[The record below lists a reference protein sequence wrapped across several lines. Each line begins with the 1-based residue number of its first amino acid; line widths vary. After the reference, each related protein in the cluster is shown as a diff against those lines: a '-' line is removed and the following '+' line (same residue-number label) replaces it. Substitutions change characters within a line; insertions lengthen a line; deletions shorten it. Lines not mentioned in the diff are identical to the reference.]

1 VSARRRAAVGAAT
14 SVGVAALALVAVT
27 GVATAFARAVV
38 TPSRHKPDD
47 VEVLQVGPRR
57 VVLAAGPDT
66 VVPGRYGVWT
76 DEGRG
81 HFRVGE
87 VLSATGDHVV
97 RELLGVDAGVVL
109 PGPARWNQYYYAGDP
124 TSALGLPHEDLRV
137 PSPVGDL
144 PCWWVPPPA
153 EDAAGDGTWAVLV
166 HGRGASR
173 EEALRAVGVLHPLG
187 LGCLVPSYRN
197 DVDGPVSPARTY
209 GLGDTEWPDV
219 EAVVQ
224 HALDA
229 GARRVVLV
237 GWSMG
242 AAIVLQLLARSPLAA
257 AVSCVVLDGPVV
269 DWGDVLDHQ
278 ARARRLPVGLGRL
291 GARLLRHPL
300 ARRLV
305 GLEGP
310 LDLRRMDWVTRAA
323 ELRLPVL
330 LLHSDADDYVPSGP
344 SRRLAE
350 ARPDLVTFVAS
361 TQARHTKEWNVDP
374 RGWERAVADFVRA
387 HR

>member
-1 VSARRRAAVGAAT
+1 VNGRRRAAAGAAA
-14 SVGVAALALVAVT
+14 SVGVAALGLVGVT

-47 VEVLQVGPRR
+47 VEVLQVGPHR

-81 HFRVGE
+81 HFRVGD
-87 VLSATGDHVV
+87 VLSATDEHVV

-124 TSALGLPHEDLRV
+124 ASALGLAHEDLRV

-144 PCWWVPPPA
+144 PCWWVPPA
-153 EDAAGDGTWAVLV
+153 EGAGDGTWAVLV
-166 HGRGASR
+166 HGRGATR
-173 EEALRAVGVLHPLG
+173 EEALRAVGALHPLG
-187 LGCLVPSYRN
+187 VACLVPSYRN
-197 DVDGPVSPARTY
+197 DADGPVSPARTY

-242 AAIVLQLLARSPLAA
+242 GAIVLQLLARSPLAP
-257 AVSCVVLDGPVV
+257 AVSAVVLDGPVV

-278 ARARRLPVGLGRL
+278 ARARGLPVRLGRY
-291 GARLLRHPL
+291 GVRLLRHPL

-310 LDLRRMDWVTRAA
+310 LDLRLLDWVTRAG

-350 ARPDLVTFVAS
+350 ARPDLVTYVPSA
-361 TQARHTKEWNVDP
+361 QARHTKEWNVDP
-374 RGWERAVADFVRA
+374 AGWERAVADFVRA
-387 HR
+387 HG